1 MRVWACGVAVAL
13 TAFGAGHGPASAED
27 FYRGKT
33 ISFLIGHE
41 PGGEYDT
48 HARLVARYLPEHLPG
63 APAVVPQNMLGAS
76 GMRATNFLYNQAPR
90 DGTTIGM
97 VAENILQN
105 QAFGDAGI
113 QYDAAKLNWIGSM
126 TRTSEIMITWHTS
139 GIKTVDDARNREVV
153 VGTSTKLTLHYVM
166 AQVMNE
172 FLGTKI
178 RVVTGYKGGSDMS
191 LAVERGEVDAR
202 VVAWSAIKTTKPEWV
217 ATKKINVIAQMG
229 PTLDELGEVPNVE
242 DLVKR
247 REDREVI
254 EIFTSANR
262 LGRPIA
268 TAPEV
273 SKDRVDMLR
282 AAFDATMAD
291 KRFLKDAEHAHIEV
305 LPVKGVDMAA
315 ETKRVLATSPALIER
330 AKALVR

>member
-1 MRVWACGVAVAL
+1 MQ
-13 TAFGAGHGPASAED
+13 SARADD
-27 FYRGKT
+27 FYRGKS

-48 HARLVARYLPEHLPG
+48 HARLTARYLGEHLPG
-63 APAVVPQNMLGAS
+63 NPTLIPQNMLGAS
-76 GMRATNFLYNQAPR
+76 GLRATNFLYNQAPR

-97 VAENILQN
+97 VSENVLQN

-139 GIKTVDDARNREVV
+139 GIETVDDARRREVV

-217 ATKKINVIAQMG
+217 AAKKINVIAQMG
-229 PTLDELGEVPNVE
+229 PTLSELKGVPNVE
-242 DLVKR
+242 DLVTKPEHR
-247 REDREVI
+247 DII

-262 LGRPIA
+262 LGRPVA

-273 SKDRVDMLR
+273 PKDRVALLR

-291 KRFLKDAEHAHIEV
+291 ANFLRDAANAHIEV
-305 LPVKGVDMAA
+305 MPVKGVDMEA
-315 ETKRVLATSPALIER
+315 ETKRVLATPPELIER